1 MVFSIGIISAK
12 SSLSHIQS
20 SLSSRDSATYQFHYF
35 PYSSVDEVP
44 QIYKEHEHDCDG
56 FVFSGALPYYQ
67 LLRHYSKLRVPCT
80 YIDVTQRDYYC
91 TLLQVT
97 YQNPHLDIRRIW
109 LDRPAVDIPWEYI
122 FGTPDARPQM
132 LPEVS
137 IEPLFQPGIYQ
148 DIFQQYRDIIQN
160 HQADFIITRVTNL
173 NEQLKAA
180 NIPFALLLP
189 SPSGIWETVEKLI
202 HLIQSQQMAD
212 NLSAVG
218 RVAGG
223 TASRQVP
230 DFQEWIAQFNR
241 ELGGGLIL
249 RNYANSTEILTSNST
264 LHRLTRNGS
273 RFQLTDYLRQNCTT
287 SFSLGWGVGLNV
299 LQAQQ
304 NANRAINESLRD
316 PNHGT
321 YLIDENDRLTGPLG
335 AEGCRTFSTPV
346 QPGSTAAGPARRA
359 IPHQR
364 RASAGGQPQSAEH
377 ARHPERSFALPEHH
391 APHSQPHSQPV
402 DRAGGRRGGGH
413 RTGQFGRP
421 TVLSAPTGWSCKSCL
436 PRKPELRQ
444 KLYLFRGS

>member
-80 YIDVTQRDYYC
+80 YIDVTQRDYYR

-189 SPSGIWETVEKLI
+189 SPSGIWKTVEKLI

-218 RVAGG
+218 LVRVADG
-223 TASRQVP
+223 TDARQVP

-273 RFQLTDYLRQNCTT
+273 RSQLTDYLRQNCTT

-335 AEGCRTFSTPV
+335 AEGCRTFSTQSSQEAQLLAQRAGLSLTNAERLLEVSRNQLNLRVTRNDLSLYLNTTPRTANRILNRLTELGAAV
-346 QPGSTAAGPARRA
+346 AAGTE
-359 IPHQR
+359 QGN
-364 RASAGGQPQSAEH
+364 SAG
-377 ARHPERSFALPEHH
+377 
-391 APHSQPHSQPV
+391 
-402 DRAGGRRGGGH
+402 
-413 RTGQFGRP
+413 RP
-421 TVLSAPTGWSCKSCL
+421 ISTYRL
-436 PRKPELRQ
+436 ELQ
-444 KLYLFRGS
+444 KLLAPET

>member
-1 MVFSIGIISAK
+1 
-12 SSLSHIQS
+12 
-20 SLSSRDSATYQFHYF
+20 
-35 PYSSVDEVP
+35 
-44 QIYKEHEHDCDG
+44 
-56 FVFSGALPYYQ
+56 
-67 LLRHYSKLRVPCT
+67 
-80 YIDVTQRDYYC
+80 
-91 TLLQVT
+91 
-97 YQNPHLDIRRIW
+97 
-109 LDRPAVDIPWEYI
+109 
-122 FGTPDARPQM
+122 M

-148 DIFQQYRDIIQN
+148 DIFQQYQNIIEG

-218 RVAGG
+218 LVRVADG
-223 TASRQVP
+223 TDARQVP

-273 RFQLTDYLRQNCTT
+273 RSQLTDYLRQNCTT

-335 AEGCRTFSTPV
+335 AEGCRTFSTQSSQEAQLLAQRAGLSLTNAERLLEVSRNQLNLRVTRNDLSLYLNTTPR
-346 QPGSTAAGPARRA
+346 TANRILNRLTELGAAVAVGTE
-359 IPHQR
+359 QGN
-364 RASAGGQPQSAEH
+364 SAG
-377 ARHPERSFALPEHH
+377 
-391 APHSQPHSQPV
+391 
-402 DRAGGRRGGGH
+402 
-413 RTGQFGRP
+413 RP
-421 TVLSAPTGWSCKSCL
+421 ISTYRL
-436 PRKPELRQ
+436 ELQ
-444 KLYLFRGS
+444 KLLAPET

>member
-35 PYSSVDEVP
+35 PYSFVDEVP

-80 YIDVTQRDYYC
+80 YIDVTQRDYYR

-132 LPEVS
+132 RPEVS

-218 RVAGG
+218 LVRVADG
-223 TASRQVP
+223 TDSRQVP

-273 RFQLTDYLRQNCTT
+273 RSQLTDYLRQNCTT
-287 SFSLGWGVGLNV
+287 FFSLGWGVGLNV

-321 YLIDENDRLTGPLG
+321 YLIDENDRLTGPLD
-335 AEGCRTFSTPV
+335 AEGCRTFSTQSSQEAQLLAQRAGLSLTNAERLLEVSRNQLNLRVTRNDLSLYLNTTPR
-346 QPGSTAAGPARRA
+346 TANRILNRLTELGAAVAVGTE
-359 IPHQR
+359 QGN
-364 RASAGGQPQSAEH
+364 SAG
-377 ARHPERSFALPEHH
+377 
-391 APHSQPHSQPV
+391 
-402 DRAGGRRGGGH
+402 
-413 RTGQFGRP
+413 RP
-421 TVLSAPTGWSCKSCL
+421 ISTYRL
-436 PRKPELRQ
+436 ELQ
-444 KLYLFRGS
+444 KLLAPET

>member
-80 YIDVTQRDYYC
+80 YIDVTQRDYYR

-137 IEPLFQPGIYQ
+137 IESLFQPGIYQ

-218 RVAGG
+218 LVRVADG
-223 TASRQVP
+223 TDARQVP

-335 AEGCRTFSTPV
+335 AEGCRTFSTQSSQEAQLLAQRAGLSLTNAERLLEVSRNQLNLRVTRNDLSLYLNTTPRTANRILNRLTELGAAV
-346 QPGSTAAGPARRA
+346 AAGTE
-359 IPHQR
+359 QGN
-364 RASAGGQPQSAEH
+364 SAG
-377 ARHPERSFALPEHH
+377 
-391 APHSQPHSQPV
+391 
-402 DRAGGRRGGGH
+402 
-413 RTGQFGRP
+413 RP
-421 TVLSAPTGWSCKSCL
+421 ISTYRL
-436 PRKPELRQ
+436 ELQ
-444 KLYLFRGS
+444 KLLAPET

>member
-1 MVFSIGIISAK
+1 MVFSIGTISAK

-80 YIDVTQRDYYC
+80 YIDVTQRDYYR

-180 NIPFALLLP
+180 NSPFALLLP

-202 HLIQSQQMAD
+202 HLIQSQ
-212 NLSAVG
+212 
-218 RVAGG
+218 
-223 TASRQVP
+223 
-230 DFQEWIAQFNR
+230 
-241 ELGGGLIL
+241 
-249 RNYANSTEILTSNST
+249 
-264 LHRLTRNGS
+264 
-273 RFQLTDYLRQNCTT
+273 
-287 SFSLGWGVGLNV
+287 
-299 LQAQQ
+299 
-304 NANRAINESLRD
+304 
-316 PNHGT
+316 
-321 YLIDENDRLTGPLG
+321 
-335 AEGCRTFSTPV
+335 
-346 QPGSTAAGPARRA
+346 
-359 IPHQR
+359 
-364 RASAGGQPQSAEH
+364 
-377 ARHPERSFALPEHH
+377 
-391 APHSQPHSQPV
+391 
-402 DRAGGRRGGGH
+402 
-413 RTGQFGRP
+413 
-421 TVLSAPTGWSCKSCL
+421 
-436 PRKPELRQ
+436 
-444 KLYLFRGS
+444 